1 MGGNV
6 FDQSTFDR
14 QKLAAGGGPQT
25 DFLGDVNSILA
36 PMYINLLRSR
46 VGFPKAAVSP
56 PHGQK
61 ATGNAPPV
69 QISRAAM
76 MLRKD
81 AAKWFSIPPT
91 APTSATRGA
100 G

>member
-56 PHGQK
+56 PWAKSYRKCAARPDFSRGDDVTEGCRK
-61 ATGNAPPV
+61 MV
-69 QISRAAM
+69 QHPSNR
-76 MLRKD
+76 
-81 AAKWFSIPPT
+81 PN
-91 APTSATRGA
+91 
-100 G
+100 